1 MTSSRR
7 GAAAS
12 TPGWDSAAARARNVV
27 YPQPEIRI
35 DINAREACGSA
46 VSRGQ
51 CLLLAGGGQGQDP
64 DGRPE

>member
-12 TPGWDSAAARARNVV
+12 TPGWDSAAARARTSSIRNS
-27 YPQPEIRI
+27 EIRI
-35 DINAREACGSA
+35 DINARETCGSA

-51 CLLLAGGGQGQDP
+51 RLLLAGGGQGQDP